1 MVMLLLGKG
10 WKIPTKRRESKIFLD
25 MITATLA
32 GCVLDAIGWAVDGQ
46 PGMFNRVIVY
56 ACNTMLFS
64 LNVVIGPGC
73 ITVVSE
79 HIKEKPPAWH
89 RKGIAVLCI
98 AELSLLAVNFFVP
111 LVFSVDADNVYH
123 RGAFF
128 WVYMAV
134 EFVLILYAL
143 GMYIRARLQ
152 GRLLSFFPAW
162 LFVLPLVIAILVQ
175 SMVYGVSLIWT
186 CIGISFCG
194 LIISI
199 QKESIYFD
207 RLTGVYNRYFLD
219 DVGGILRHRR
229 GFAALMLDMNG
240 FKEINDK
247 YSHAEGDAALVAIAN
262 ILSETVL
269 SAGTVV
275 RFAGDEFIVLLDEPK
290 PDSIEAYKNKIQ
302 AAIDAYNETSGKPY
316 LLSAAIG
323 GAVFDTRRDK
333 IAEFMSKIDR
343 QMYEDKERYYSTHE
357 RRARQ
362 APARQ
367 GEGR

>member
-1 MVMLLLGKG
+1 M
-10 WKIPTKRRESKIFLD
+10 
-25 MITATLA
+25 
-32 GCVLDAIGWAVDGQ
+32 
-46 PGMFNRVIVY
+46 
-56 ACNTMLFS
+56 
-64 LNVVIGPGC
+64 
-73 ITVVSE
+73 
-79 HIKEKPPAWH
+79 
-89 RKGIAVLCI
+89 
-98 AELSLLAVNFFVP
+98 
-111 LVFSVDADNVYH
+111 
-123 RGAFF
+123 
-128 WVYMAV
+128 
-134 EFVLILYAL
+134 
-143 GMYIRARLQ
+143 
-152 GRLLSFFPAW
+152 
-162 LFVLPLVIAILVQ
+162 LPLVIAILVQ